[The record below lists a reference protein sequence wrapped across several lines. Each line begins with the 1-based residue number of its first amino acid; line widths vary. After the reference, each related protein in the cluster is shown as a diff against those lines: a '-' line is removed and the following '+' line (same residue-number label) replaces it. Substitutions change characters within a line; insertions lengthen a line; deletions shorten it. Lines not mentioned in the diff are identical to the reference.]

1 MKRPFLLPALFL
13 AVSSGSQPA
22 AQAAE
27 PLLDAIDSQVKANQA
42 AAAAQ
47 QNIDNLT
54 DQTRRMLDEYR
65 DALRR
70 ADALNAYNAHLRR
83 LVASQEADKASLEKQ
98 LAEIESTRR
107 DIVPLMLRM
116 VEALDRFVQLDR
128 PFLLDER
135 ARRLAEL
142 KDLMNRADVTDA
154 EKFRRVLDA
163 YRIENEYGKTI
174 ETYRAELKN
183 GGGTPRT
190 VDFLRIGRVALLYQ
204 SLDGK
209 ETGVWNGSAKQWQTL
224 PADYNAPVH
233 KGLAVARKESPAE
246 LLPIAVNA
254 PEAVR

>member
-1 MKRPFLLPALFL
+1 MKRQFLLPALVL
-13 AVSSGSQPA
+13 ALLSGSPTA
-22 AQAAE
+22 PQAAE

-42 AAAAQ
+42 ASAAQ
-47 QNIDNLT
+47 QSIDNLN

-70 ADALNAYNAHLRR
+70 AEALNAYNAHLRR

-98 LAEIESTRR
+98 LGEIESTRR

-128 PFLLDER
+128 PFLAEER

-183 GGGTPRT
+183 GGSPRT

-209 ETGVWNGSAKQWQTL
+209 ETGVWNGNAKQWQTL
-224 PADYNAPVH
+224 PSDYNAPVH

-254 PEAVR
+254 PEATR